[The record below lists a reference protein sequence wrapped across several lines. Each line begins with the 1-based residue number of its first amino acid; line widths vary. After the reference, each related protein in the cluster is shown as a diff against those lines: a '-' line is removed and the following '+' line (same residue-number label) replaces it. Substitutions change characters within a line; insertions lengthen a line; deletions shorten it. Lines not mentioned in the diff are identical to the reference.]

1 MASTAPTSSETST
14 RRHVEIAHVL
24 FIDVVGYS
32 KLLID
37 EQQQIQEQLNHV
49 VRSTEQFR
57 SAEAKGKLTRLP
69 TGDGMALVFFTT
81 PEAPVQCALEISE
94 ALLSYPR
101 LKLRMGVHSGPVSST
116 TDVNDRSNIAGAAI
130 NIAERIMSCGD
141 AGHILISKRLADDL
155 GQYAEWQPCL
165 HDLGEIQVKHGVTL
179 AIVNVY
185 TDKLGNPEVPE
196 KIREARLENASA
208 SEKTVGQDPGS
219 SRTSGFFE
227 EVKRRKVYRVAV
239 AYIIVAGGIIQ
250 IASAV
255 FPAWEL
261 PNWSQRLVIVLLL
274 SGFPIALILAWAFDV
289 TPQGIKPT
297 PTIAVPGAHRRRNV
311 IMLVATGVIISAAAG
326 FFLLPRA
333 VARKLDK
340 SIAVLP
346 FENLSDDKE
355 NAFFA
360 DGMQDDILTNLS
372 KIGELKVISRT
383 SVMGYRGKTANVREI
398 GKQLGV
404 SNILEGSVRRSGNKV
419 RVNVQLID
427 ANSDEHIW
435 ASDYDRDVTDVFAI
449 QTDLAQKI
457 TDALQAKLSPAEKSR
472 LERKPTENG
481 EAYLAFV
488 QAHNLQDAMEDL
500 EKLKQSEQLY
510 ERAIQLDPMFALAIA
525 RYSQLE
531 SWIVHIFERTTERRE
546 KARSLAQRA
555 LQLQP
560 DLPEAHLAM
569 GFSLYYG
576 DNDFEAALKEFEIA
590 QRDLPNEAEGYFAL
604 GAIQR
609 RLGKWP
615 ESTAN
620 LEKAASLNP
629 KDSWVF
635 QNLAFNYQMLRNFD
649 AANRT
654 IDRGLKVNP
663 GGLGLW
669 EIKSKL
675 AVAEKGDLSVSE
687 QAFQAVKSMPM
698 TNEEKLRIA
707 GARADVFLLERKYQE
722 GLREA
727 ESLSDAVL
735 AGIPAALCAKYYLVG
750 FARKALHDEAGARA
764 ALLKA
769 KELLEAQLKQSPDS
783 PDLHIQLAKVLA
795 YLGEK
800 DAALNEARRAA
811 EILPESKD
819 AFGGP
824 DITAG
829 VAEVCGIVGEN
840 GRAIELLD
848 GLLGRP
854 SPLTVPLL
862 KLSPAWDPLRSDPR
876 FQALL
881 DKYSAKT

>member
-1 MASTAPTSSETST
+1 M
-14 RRHVEIAHVL
+14 
-24 FIDVVGYS
+24 
-32 KLLID
+32 
-37 EQQQIQEQLNHV
+37 
-49 VRSTEQFR
+49 
-57 SAEAKGKLTRLP
+57 
-69 TGDGMALVFFTT
+69 
-81 PEAPVQCALEISE
+81 
-94 ALLSYPR
+94 
-101 LKLRMGVHSGPVSST
+101 
-116 TDVNDRSNIAGAAI
+116 
-130 NIAERIMSCGD
+130 
-141 AGHILISKRLADDL
+141 
-155 GQYAEWQPCL
+155 
-165 HDLGEIQVKHGVTL
+165 
-179 AIVNVY
+179 
-185 TDKLGNPEVPE
+185 
-196 KIREARLENASA
+196 
-208 SEKTVGQDPGS
+208 
-219 SRTSGFFE
+219 SGFFE

-239 AYIIVAGGIIQ
+239 AYIIAAGGIIQ
-250 IASAV
+250 LASAA

-261 PNWSQRLVIVLLL
+261 PNWALRLVIVSLLI
-274 SGFPIALILAWAFDV
+274 GFPIALILAWAFDV
-289 TPQGIKPT
+289 TPQGIKTT
-297 PTIAVPGAHRRRNV
+297 PTIAMPGTHRRRNV

-326 FFLLPRA
+326 FFVLPRA
-333 VARKLDK
+333 VARKIDK

-355 NAFFA
+355 NAYFA
-360 DGMQDDILTNLS
+360 DGVQDDVLTNLS
-372 KIGELKVISRT
+372 KIGDLKVISRT
-383 SVMGYRGKTANVREI
+383 SVMQYRGKTTNVREI
-398 GKQLGV
+398 GKALGV

-457 TDALQAKLSPAEKSR
+457 TDALQAKLSSAEKSR
-472 LERKPTENG
+472 IERKPTENG

-488 QAHNLQDAMEDL
+488 QAHNLQDAVEDL

-510 ERAIQLDPMFALAIA
+510 ARAIQLDPMFALAIA

-531 SWIVHIFERTTERRE
+531 SWIVHTFERTVERRE
-546 KARSLAQRA
+546 KARTLAQQA

-576 DNDFEAALKEFEIA
+576 DNNFEAALKEFEIA
-590 QRDLPNEAEGYFAL
+590 QRDLPNEAEGYLAL

-629 KDSWVF
+629 KDSWVL
-635 QNLAFNYQMLRNFD
+635 QNLALSYQTLRDFD
-649 AANRT
+649 AANKT
-654 IDRGLKVNP
+654 IDRALKVNP
-663 GGLGLW
+663 DNLGLW
-669 EIKSKL
+669 EVKSKL
-675 AVAEKGDLSVSE
+675 AIAEKGDLSVAE
-687 QAFQAVKSMPM
+687 RAFQSVKSLPM
-698 TNEEKLRIA
+698 NDLEKLRVA
-707 GARADVFLLERKYQE
+707 GGRADVFLLERKYQE

-727 ESLSDAVL
+727 ESLSDGLL
-735 AGIPAALCAKYYLVG
+735 AGVPAALCAKYYLVG
-750 FARKALHDEAGARA
+750 FARRALHDEAGAQA

-769 KELLEAQLKQSPDS
+769 KDLLEAQLKQSPDS
-783 PDLHIQLAKVLA
+783 PDLRIQLAKVLA

-811 EILPESKD
+811 QILPESKD

-824 DITAG
+824 EITAG
-829 VAEVCGIVGEN
+829 VAEVCSIVGEN
-840 GRAIELLD
+840 SRAIELLD